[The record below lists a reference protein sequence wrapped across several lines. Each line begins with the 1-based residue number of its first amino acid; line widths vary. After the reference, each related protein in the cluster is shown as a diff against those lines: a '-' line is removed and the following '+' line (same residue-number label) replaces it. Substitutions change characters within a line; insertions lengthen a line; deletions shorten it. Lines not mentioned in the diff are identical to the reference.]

1 MRRGFTIV
9 ELLVVIAVL
18 GILATIVT
26 NAAAS
31 AIRNGRAKRA
41 GTMATALELA
51 ISTYYAQEGK
61 WPDAIEKKA
70 TGNKVDDEY
79 YIFSSEETDSIFSDV
94 VGKGFGKK
102 GKKSVLIDATGLF
115 VANRNKLGADN
126 ERITAHGVEFP
137 VAVAR
142 SGKHHIRFADMAFG
156 FQDKKTGRFRRF
168 YVAYYPKSDVVRVA
182 TDKKD
187 LVDEE

>member
-137 VAVAR
+137 ADVDCAASFGAFEEHVLEKVADA
-142 SGKHHIRFADMAFG
+142 GD
-156 FQDKKTGRFRRF
+156 FRRF
-168 YVAYYPKSDVVRVA
+168 VS
-182 TDKKD
+182 
-187 LVDEE
+187 